1 MSETPN
7 YGLYVTDDTTTKFK
21 DWREKMSAESD
32 SNMVKIDAALS
43 EKANQSRSIKITLA
57 ADDWIGDAAPFS
69 QQVAVDGLKAN
80 NNGSIAIANGAT
92 AEQRAAV
99 RKAQLSI
106 AAQADGLLTLYCD
119 GKKPTVDIPAVVV
132 IIG

>member
-21 DWREKMSAESD
+21 DWRERMSSESD
-32 SNMVKIDAALS
+32 SNMVKIDAVLS
-43 EKANQSRSIKITLA
+43 KKAEQSRSVEITLT
-57 ADDWIGDAAPFS
+57 ADGWTGDTAPFS
-69 QQVAVDGLKAN
+69 QQVAVANLKADT
-80 NNGSIAIANGAT
+80 NGSIAIASGAT
-92 AEQRAAV
+92 ADQRAAV

-106 AAQADGLLTLYCD
+106 AAQADGLLTLNCD

-132 IIG
+132 LLG

>member
-1 MSETPN
+1 MSKTPN
-7 YGLYVTDDTTTKFK
+7 YDLFVTDDAGTKFK
-21 DWREKMSAESD
+21 DWREQMASESN

-43 EKANQSRSIKITLA
+43 GKAEQSRSVEITLT
-57 ADDWIGDAAPFS
+57 ADGWIGDAAPFS
-69 QQVAVDGLKAN
+69 QQVAVANLKADT
-80 NNGSIAIANGAT
+80 NGSITIASGAT

-106 AAQADGLLTLYCD
+106 AAQADGLLTLNCD

-132 IIG
+132 LLG

>member
-21 DWREKMSAESD
+21 DWRERMSSESD

-43 EKANQSRSIKITLA
+43 KKAEQSRSIEITLTA
-57 ADDWIGDAAPFS
+57 ENWTGDAAPFS
-69 QQVAVDGLKAN
+69 QQVAVNGLKADS
-80 NNGSIAIANGAT
+80 NGSIAIANTAT
-92 AEQRAAV
+92 ADQRAAV
-99 RKAQLSI
+99 RKAQLSVM
-106 AAQADGLLTLYCD
+106 AQVDGSLTLNCD

-132 IIG
+132 ILG

>member
-21 DWREKMSAESD
+21 DWRERMSSESD

-43 EKANQSRSIKITLA
+43 KKAEQSRSVEITLT
-57 ADDWIGDAAPFS
+57 ADGWTGDTAPFS
-69 QQVAVDGLKAN
+69 QQIAVNGLKAGS
-80 NNGSIAIANGAT
+80 NGSIAISNSAT
-92 AEQRAAV
+92 ADQRAAV
-99 RKAQLSI
+99 RKAQLSVM
-106 AAQADGLLTLYCD
+106 AQVDGSLTLNCD

-132 IIG
+132 ILG

>member
-21 DWREKMSAESD
+21 DWRERMSSESD
-32 SNMVKIDAALS
+32 SNMVKIDAVLS
-43 EKANQSRSIKITLA
+43 KKAEQSRSVEITLTA
-57 ADDWIGDAAPFS
+57 EDWAGNAAPFS
-69 QQVAVDGLKAN
+69 QQVAVNGLKADS
-80 NNGSIAIANGAT
+80 NGSIAIANTAT
-92 AEQRAAV
+92 TDQRAAV
-99 RKAQLSI
+99 RKAQLSVM
-106 AAQADGLLTLYCD
+106 AQVDGALTLNCD

>member
-21 DWREKMSAESD
+21 DWRERMSSESD

-43 EKANQSRSIKITLA
+43 KKAEQSRSVEITLTA
-57 ADDWIGDAAPFS
+57 ENWAGNAAPFS
-69 QQVAVDGLKAN
+69 QQVAVNGLKADS
-80 NNGSIAIANGAT
+80 NGSIAIANTAT
-92 AEQRAAV
+92 ADQRAAV
-99 RKAQLSI
+99 RKAQLSVM
-106 AAQADGLLTLYCD
+106 AQVDGSLTLNCD

-132 IIG
+132 ILG

>member
-21 DWREKMSAESD
+21 DWRERMSSESD

-43 EKANQSRSIKITLA
+43 KKAEQSRSVEITLTA
-57 ADDWIGDAAPFS
+57 ENWAGSAAPFS
-69 QQVAVDGLKAN
+69 QQVAVNGLKADS
-80 NNGSIAIANGAT
+80 NGSIAISNSAT
-92 AEQRAAV
+92 ADQRAAV
-99 RKAQLSI
+99 RKAQLSVM
-106 AAQADGLLTLYCD
+106 AQVDGSLTLNCD

-132 IIG
+132 ILG

>member
-1 MSETPN
+1 MSKTPN
-7 YGLYVTDDTTTKFK
+7 YDLFVTDDAGTKFK
-21 DWREKMSAESD
+21 DWREQMASESN

-43 EKANQSRSIKITLA
+43 GKAEQSRSVEITLT
-57 ADDWIGDAAPFS
+57 ADGWIGDAAPFS
-69 QQVAVDGLKAN
+69 QQVAVANLKADT
-80 NNGSIAIANGAT
+80 NGSITIASGAT

-106 AAQADGLLTLYCD
+106 AAQADGLLTLNCD

-132 IIG
+132 ILG